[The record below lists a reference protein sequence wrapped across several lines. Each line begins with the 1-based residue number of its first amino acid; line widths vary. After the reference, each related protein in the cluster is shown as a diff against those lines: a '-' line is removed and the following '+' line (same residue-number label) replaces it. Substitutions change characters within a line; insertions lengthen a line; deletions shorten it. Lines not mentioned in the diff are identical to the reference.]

1 MPGSKRARFFAIP
14 MAAAFL
20 LLAVIADQA
29 SAAERVAL
37 VIGNAAYKHA
47 PRLINP
53 LNDAK
58 DIGVALD
65 RLGFVV
71 THLDDAD
78 QLSLRRVLQKFA
90 VTASSAKVA
99 IVFYAGHGIEVDKR
113 NFLVPVDA
121 RLANDRTVEF
131 ETVPLDL
138 VLRAVEGASGLGLVI
153 LDACR
158 DNPFAVAMRGAGATR
173 AIGRGL
179 ARVEPAG
186 DTLLAYAAKAG
197 TLASA
202 VQGRNSAYSRAL
214 LTYLEQPDLELG
226 LMFRRVRDAVLSATG
241 GQQEPFVYGSLSNR
255 HSYLGTRPT
264 PPKRA
269 ENGTDRLNA
278 ELLAAERLFWES
290 VRNSGEPAEI
300 EAYLAG
306 YPKGTYAALA
316 RARLKRLKD
325 LAKQIR
331 GSEIGADQMSD
342 LLKKLTAQIARLD
355 AENAAL
361 RRQLAG
367 VVASHEDVEERAQ
380 ELARIGK
387 EARARAQAL
396 ESAGKEAAAIAAA
409 KATAMEAESQE
420 LKFRLATITRRLAAI
435 EEENELLAA
444 QLADALAARDA
455 LGKEADELGQVRAG
469 LDERIKAL
477 VRQIAQLDAENRELA
492 TQLANAIA
500 VRKVLI
506 DQGKVAADL
515 DDRIKGLVERI
526 AQLDTENRRLAAIE
540 EENERLAA
548 QLADALAARDA
559 LGKEAS
565 ELGRVRAGLDE
576 RIKALV
582 KQIALLDAENKR
594 LVRQLDA
601 AREGGAEAEARVADL
616 TDRQAALERKRAD
629 LSRQLAQLR
638 DRNAQLRANLA
649 AALRDRN
656 SLDKTAGTLRERQAE
671 LIARLAEVERA
682 RERLRKLLAAAQ
694 KEGKTLGAKLGAAD
708 RQIAEMRSVSATQAR
723 QVLLLTQQLIALRR
737 QLLSIQEALDV
748 SEAQGKQQQLKISNL
763 DTRLKAAL
771 VRQVNELK
779 QYKSEFFGE
788 LRKTLGTRQDVRIV
802 GDRFVFPSSVLFA
815 TNRSSLQEGG
825 KVELRKLAATL
836 KELAKKIPDDIDWIL
851 RVDGHTDVRVFKG
864 GSNLELSA
872 RRAIA
877 VVTFLTEEGIPPRR
891 LFAAGFGS
899 HHPIDPGDTEE
910 AYRKNRR
917 IEVRL
922 TQR

>member
-14 MAAAFL
+14 MAAAIL
-20 LLAVIADQA
+20 LLAVIVDQA

-47 PRLINP
+47 PRLTNP
-53 LNDAK
+53 LNDAM

-71 THLDDAD
+71 TRLDDAD

-158 DNPFAVAMRGAGATR
+158 DNPFAIAMRGAGATR

-226 LMFRRVRDAVLSATG
+226 PMFRKIRDAVLSATG
-241 GQQEPFVYGSLSNR
+241 GQQEPFLYGSLSNR
-255 HSYLGTRPT
+255 HAYLGTRPT

-269 ENGTDRLNA
+269 GNGNDRLNA

-316 RARLKRLKD
+316 RVRLKRLKE
-325 LAKQIR
+325 LAKQVSA
-331 GSEIGADQMSD
+331 GEIGADQAADM
-342 LLKKLTAQIARLD
+342 LKKLTAQIARLD
-355 AENAAL
+355 AENARL
-361 RRQLAG
+361 RDRLEG
-367 VVASHEDVEERAQ
+367 VVASREDVKAQ
-380 ELARIGK
+380 VEALEIARK
-387 EARARAQAL
+387 EARARAEKL
-396 ESAGKEAAAIAAA
+396 ETAGERTAARAAALAA
-409 KATAMEAESQE
+409 EGQE
-420 LKFRLATITRRLAAI
+420 LRDRVAALVRQLVAI
-435 EEENELLAA
+435 EEEN
-444 QLADALAARDA
+444 
-455 LGKEADELGQVRAG
+455 K
-469 LDERIKAL
+469 
-477 VRQIAQLDAENRELA
+477 
-492 TQLANAIA
+492 
-500 VRKVLI
+500 
-506 DQGKVAADL
+506 
-515 DDRIKGLVERI
+515 RI
-526 AQLDTENRRLAAIE
+526 AAL
-540 EENERLAA
+540 
-548 QLADALAARDA
+548 LADALAARDA

-582 KQIALLDAENKR
+582 KKIAQLDAENRR
-594 LVRQLDA
+594 LVQQLEA
-601 AREGGAEAEARVADL
+601 ERKGGAEAEARVADL
-616 TDRQAALERKRAD
+616 TGRQAALERERAD
-629 LSRQLAQLR
+629 LARQLADLR
-638 DRNAQLRANLA
+638 DKNAQLRANLA
-649 AALRDRN
+649 AALRDHD
-656 SLDKTAGTLRERQAE
+656 SLGKTAGALREEQGR
-671 LIARLAEVERA
+671 LIARLAEVERE

-708 RQIAEMRSVSATQAR
+708 QQIAEMRSVSATQAR

-763 DTRLKAAL
+763 DKRLKAAL

-779 QYKSEFFGE
+779 KYKSEFFGE

-815 TNRSSLQEGG
+815 TNSSALQDGG
-825 KVELRKLAATL
+825 KVEMRKLAATL

-877 VVTFLTEEGIPPRR
+877 VVTFLTQEGIPAKR
-891 LFAAGFGS
+891 LLAAGFGP

-922 TQR
+922 TQP

>member
-1 MPGSKRARFFAIP
+1 MPGSIRAGFFAIP
-14 MAAAFL
+14 MATAFL
-20 LLAVIADQA
+20 LLAAAADWA

-47 PRLINP
+47 PRLTNP

-58 DIGVALD
+58 DIGAALD
-65 RLGFVV
+65 RLGFEV
-71 THLDDAD
+71 TRLDDAD
-78 QLSLRRVLQKFA
+78 QLSLRRVLQIFA
-90 VTASSAKVA
+90 ATASSAKVA

-153 LDACR
+153 LDAYR
-158 DNPFAVAMRGAGATR
+158 DNPFAIAMREAGATR

-226 LMFRRVRDAVLSATG
+226 LMFRKVRDAVLSATG

-290 VRNSGEPAEI
+290 VKDSGEPTEI
-300 EAYLAG
+300 EAYLTG

-331 GSEIGADQMSD
+331 GGEIGANQLSD
-342 LLKKLTAQIARLD
+342 LHKKLIAQIARFQS
-355 AENAAL
+355 ENSAL
-361 RRQLAG
+361 REALA
-367 VVASHEDVEERAQ
+367 VAAASRKEVEARAQ
-380 ELARIGK
+380 ELERIGK
-387 EARARAQAL
+387 EARARAEKL
-396 ESAGKEAAAIAAA
+396 ETAGERTAARAAALAAEGQELRDRIAAFVRQLV
-409 KATAMEAESQE
+409 M
-420 LKFRLATITRRLAAI
+420 I
-435 EEENELLAA
+435 EEENKQIAA
-444 QLADALAARDA
+444 LLADALAARDA
-455 LGKEADELGQVRAG
+455 LGKEA
-469 LDERIKAL
+469 
-477 VRQIAQLDAENRELA
+477 
-492 TQLANAIA
+492 T
-500 VRKVLI
+500 
-506 DQGKVAADL
+506 
-515 DDRIKGLVERI
+515 
-526 AQLDTENRRLAAIE
+526 
-540 EENERLAA
+540 
-548 QLADALAARDA
+548 
-559 LGKEAS
+559 

-582 KQIALLDAENKR
+582 KKISALDAENRRLAAQLTNAIAVRKVLIEQGKVPVDLVTKIDALVKR
-594 LVRQLDA
+594 IAQLDA
-601 AREGGAEAEARVADL
+601 VNRQFVEQKKVENERISALLADALAARNALGKEASELGRVRADLDDRIKALVKRIAVLDAENRRLVQQLEAERKGGAEAEARVADL
-616 TDRQAALERKRAD
+616 TGRQAALERERAD
-629 LSRQLAQLR
+629 LARQLADLR
-638 DRNAQLRANLA
+638 DKNAQLRANLA
-649 AALRDRN
+649 AALRDHD
-656 SLDKTAGTLRERQAE
+656 SLGKTAGALREEQGR
-671 LIARLAEVERA
+671 LIARLAEVERE

-708 RQIAEMRSVSATQAR
+708 QQIAEMRSVSATQAR

-737 QLLSIQEALDV
+737 QLLSIQEALDI

-763 DTRLKAAL
+763 DKRLKAAL
-771 VRQVNELK
+771 VRQVSELK
-779 QYKSEFFGE
+779 KYKSEFFGE

-815 TNRSSLQEGG
+815 TNSSNLQDGG
-825 KVELRKLAATL
+825 KVEMRKLAATL

-877 VVTFLTEEGIPPRR
+877 VVTFLMEEGIPAKR
-891 LFAAGFGS
+891 LLAAGFGP

-922 TQR
+922 TQP

>member
-14 MAAAFL
+14 MAAAIL
-20 LLAVIADQA
+20 LLAVIVDQA

-47 PRLINP
+47 PRLTNP
-53 LNDAK
+53 LNDAM

-71 THLDDAD
+71 TRLDDAD

-158 DNPFAVAMRGAGATR
+158 DNPFAIAMRGAGATR
-173 AIGRGL
+173 AIGHGL

-202 VQGRNSAYSRAL
+202 VQGRNSTYSRAL
-214 LTYLEQPDLELG
+214 LTYLEQPDLHLG
-226 LMFRRVRDAVLSATG
+226 LMFRKVRDAVLSATG
-241 GQQEPFVYGSLSNR
+241 GQQEPFVYGALSNR
-255 HSYLGTRPT
+255 HAYLGARPT
-264 PPKRA
+264 PPRKA
-269 ENGTDRLNA
+269 GNGNDRLNA

-290 VRNSGEPAEI
+290 VKDSGEPTEI
-300 EAYLAG
+300 EAYLTG

-316 RARLKRLKD
+316 RVRLKRLKD

-331 GSEIGADQMSD
+331 GGEIGANQLSD
-342 LLKKLTAQIARLD
+342 LHKKLIAQIARFQS
-355 AENAAL
+355 ENTAL
-361 RRQLAG
+361 REALA
-367 VVASHEDVEERAQ
+367 VTAASRKEVEARAQ
-380 ELARIGK
+380 ELERIGK
-387 EARARAQAL
+387 EVRARAEKL
-396 ESAGKEAAAIAAA
+396 ETAGERTAARAAALAA
-409 KATAMEAESQE
+409 EGQE
-420 LKFRLATITRRLAAI
+420 LRDRVAALVRQLVTI
-435 EEENELLAA
+435 EEENKRIS
-444 QLADALAARDA
+444 AL
-455 LGKEADELGQVRAG
+455 
-469 LDERIKAL
+469 
-477 VRQIAQLDAENRELA
+477 
-492 TQLANAIA
+492 
-500 VRKVLI
+500 
-506 DQGKVAADL
+506 
-515 DDRIKGLVERI
+515 
-526 AQLDTENRRLAAIE
+526 
-540 EENERLAA
+540 
-548 QLADALAARDA
+548 LADALAARDA

-565 ELGRVRAGLDE
+565 ELGRVRADLDD

-582 KQIALLDAENKR
+582 KKISALDAENRRLAAQLTNAISVRNVLIEQGKVPADLDDRIKGLVKRIAVLDAENRR
-594 LVRQLDA
+594 LVQQLEA
-601 AREGGAEAEARVADL
+601 ERKGGAEAEARVADL
-616 TDRQAALERKRAD
+616 TGRQAALERERVD
-629 LSRQLAQLR
+629 LARQLADLR
-638 DRNAQLRANLA
+638 DKNAQLRANLA
-649 AALRDRN
+649 AALRDHD
-656 SLDKTAGTLRERQAE
+656 SLGKTAGALREEQGR
-671 LIARLAEVERA
+671 LIARLAEVERE
-682 RERLRKLLAAAQ
+682 RNRLRKLLAAAQ

-708 RQIAEMRSVSATQAR
+708 QQIAEMRSVSATQAR

-737 QLLSIQEALDV
+737 QLLSIQEALDI

-763 DTRLKAAL
+763 DKRLKAAL

-815 TNRSSLQEGG
+815 TNSSNLQDGG
-825 KVELRKLAATL
+825 KVEMRKLAATL

-877 VVTFLTEEGIPPRR
+877 VVTFLTQEGIPAKR
-891 LFAAGFGS
+891 LLAAGFGS

-922 TQR
+922 TQP